1 MKLYTIT
8 LLAAI
13 LLACAVAVAAPRAN
27 VFTLLTGT
35 NTTATASADVRRGTL
50 LEIHASGPSGELSV
64 THTPIGGAAA
74 VVATGTVTTA
84 KSWRPLVDYTGT
96 DGEALTSD
104 PPGPVWITG
113 NVEIAVTGAAT
124 GQTWTVNIVIDP
136 E

>member
-8 LLAAI
+8 CAALLAA
-13 LLACAVAVAAPRAN
+13 VALGLAAPRPN
-27 VFTLLTGT
+27 VYTLSTGT
-35 NTTATASADVRRGTL
+35 NTSATASADVRRGTL

-113 NVEIAVTGAAT
+113 DVSIAVTGAAT
-124 GQTWTVNIVIDP
+124 GQTWTVNLVIDP